1 MQIYQKYANPYSKA
15 KCHEICT
22 FDLFNDMKVL
32 ILPDINVIVNIL
44 IDYRDTKNKF
54 VFSITT
60 HQELSSQ
67 KYDVGYFY
75 ITSEDITI
83 YNSIYHLFHK
93 IVSLS
98 KPNLRKYILS
108 ADFIIIPQKDDLF
121 VTVKRFNYV

>member
-1 MQIYQKYANPYSKA
+1 
-15 KCHEICT
+15 
-22 FDLFNDMKVL
+22 MKLL
-32 ILPDINVIVNIL
+32 ILPDINVITEVL
-44 IDYRDTKNKF
+44 VDHRDIKTKF

-60 HQELSSQ
+60 FQELSSQ

-93 IVSLS
+93 IVSIF

-108 ADFIIIPQKDDLF
+108 ADFIIIPKKDDLF
-121 VTVKRFNYV
+121 VMARRFNYI